1 MTRVLVICEGPTEV
15 EFVRRCL
22 APHFVEMSI
31 WLEASVLQARSGQH
45 RGGFVTVERIV
56 SHIQFTAPNF
66 DFVTTLVDLYGF
78 QNRDGR
84 DAGTLCR
91 AILEDWRVAPLLE
104 GAKPKVIP
112 YVQVHEFEAL
122 LFSDI
127 TAFMAVPD
135 AFSDG
140 QVIKNLQEI
149 VNGFDTPEHI
159 NDGPLT
165 APSKRILSTLPK
177 GTYGKVEHGA
187 LVAQRIGVP
196 KMRAACPGF
205 DRWVGQLEGLAD

>member
-22 APHFVEMSI
+22 APHFVGLLI
-31 WLEASVLQARSGQH
+31 WLEASVLQAKSGQH
-45 RGGFVTVERIV
+45 RGGRVTVERI
-56 SHIQFTAPNF
+56 INQIEFTSSRF

-78 QNRDGR
+78 QDRGGR
-84 DAGTLCR
+84 DADTLCR
-91 AILEDWRVAPLLE
+91 AILADERVMPLLD
-104 GAKPKVIP
+104 GARPKVIP

-122 LFSDI
+122 LFSDV
-127 TAFMAVPD
+127 TAFEVVPD
-135 AFSDG
+135 ALKSDQILASLRAIADG
-140 QVIKNLQEI
+140 Y
-149 VNGFDTPEHI
+149 DTPEHI

-187 LVAQRIGVP
+187 LIAQRIGIP
-196 KMRAACPGF
+196 RMRAACLGF
-205 DRWVGQLEGLAD
+205 DRWVRQLEGLEG